1 VQKSHVIIVLQTAK
15 QLLPFQKKSMKGIL
29 LCLLIPFS
37 AVAQWPG
44 YFYSF
49 TLKDAAGKL
58 ITENDRNYT
67 MTVIRPSK
75 GDIVIDVLMCN
86 DSATIRYY
94 VGGYHGLDET
104 HKLEIVNLNSKEK
117 MQIAFPSSLSGG
129 ENKYYRN
136 LFAGALNFK
145 KGVYQVKLPSSDA
158 AWDSLKEIHF
168 CPDYGG
174 VDSYWDISGFQKQ

>member
-1 VQKSHVIIVLQTAK
+1 MHCYYCVTNYQTIAT
-15 QLLPFQKKSMKGIL
+15 FSKKSMKAML
-29 LCLLIPFS
+29 LFLLIPAS

-49 TLKDAAGKL
+49 TLTDAAGKL
-58 ITENDRNYT
+58 ITENDRNYK
-67 MTVIRPSK
+67 MTIIRPAK
-75 GDIVIDVLMCN
+75 GDIVLDVLMCS

-104 HKLEIVNLNSKEK
+104 HKLEIVNLNTKEE
-117 MQIAFPSSLSGG
+117 MQIEFPSSLSGG

-136 LFAGALNFK
+136 LFAGGLNFK
-145 KGVYQVKLPSSDA
+145 KGVYQVRLPSSDA
-158 AWDSLKEIHF
+158 AWDNLKEIHF

-174 VDSYWDISGFQKQ
+174 VDSYWDISSFQKQ